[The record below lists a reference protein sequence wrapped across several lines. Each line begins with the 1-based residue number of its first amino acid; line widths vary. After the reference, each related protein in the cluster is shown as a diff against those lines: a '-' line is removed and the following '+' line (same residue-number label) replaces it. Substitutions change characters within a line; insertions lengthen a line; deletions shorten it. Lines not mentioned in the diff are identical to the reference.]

1 MEIIKIILGLIFLS
15 FLAFPLSGFQYNY
28 SVILNNT
35 GGTNLQDYQVK
46 ILFDTS
52 VPISQGKMRNDCGDV
67 RFTDNDTNT
76 LLYSWLESG
85 CNTSNTIFWVKVPN
99 IHANSIK
106 TIYLYYGNSS
116 VTFDGIYA
124 GANPNHTSSYAQYD
138 NGANVFDFY
147 DNFNGTTLDGS
158 KWQIVGSGGTLTIN
172 NSLKIS
178 GSCCSQI
185 LSINKF
191 NSSIFEAFG
200 FATTGSSG
208 SWADFASFFE
218 NLSGNICTH
227 GWFTL
232 FGFDSYRYGYT
243 AGGTPYHFNSP
254 VPVGSLGIFGTI
266 NNGSDALYSLNY
278 TLMEYHFGMYSTIN
292 NSLNFRNGGGDT
304 VYIQW
309 TRVRKYASFEPTVEV
324 QLDYRVITDSIEIT
338 EPGLY
343 YILNDLIPA
352 YSGNSYITISASNVT
367 LDGLGHSIIQNNSWL
382 LGLNITNVSNIHI
395 KNIKLFNWD
404 VSIAILDGQ
413 NITIENSVINGS
425 SAAGITCSYSTN
437 VYVFNNS
444 FLNLGDKAFY
454 AENVSGASV
463 TNNSFYSNNIGIYA
477 DGLISSN
484 ISGNLFK
491 EHPSGALY
499 LRELVLSGEDCFNNT
514 IFANK
519 FIGNRWDI
527 IIYSGVD
534 NLFINNEI
542 YNSTEESISIGP
554 SSEQHIVKNNTF
566 LNQKLVLGTTEVIFN
581 LLHSDLEKDEYIV
594 LYSTQPATS
603 YPENYSGIGKYLNV
617 TVSGESIWLFLNIS
631 YNESELGNVSES
643 TLSLWKYNGTEWFN
657 CSQFASSCGVDT
669 NNNIVYANI
678 TDFGSIFAPLGQE
691 DTTPPDIISGP
702 NISTTSTSAN
712 ISWITSEPSN
722 YTISISDGSTSWTIS
737 NSTFDSSH
745 LVTIL
750 DLSPNTTYY
759 YNITIWD
766 QAGNNN
772 TYSNYNF
779 TTNPSEQPGGQA
791 EVVVTSAPEDREIF
805 SLIVLILLFSFILN
819 FKKLN

>member
-99 IHANSIK
+99 IPANSIK

-200 FATTGSSG
+200 FATTGSVW
-208 SWADFASFFE
+208 SWADFVSFFE
-218 NLSGNICTH
+218 NLSGNIYAY
-227 GWFTL
+227 GWFT
-232 FGFDSYRYGYT
+232 FYFTNKYRYGYRYEGSYSAVDSNFP
-243 AGGTPYHFNSP
+243 AGTFA
-254 VPVGSLGIFGTI
+254 IFGVI
-266 NNGSDALYSLNY
+266 NNGSSAVYSLNY
-278 TLMEYHFGMYSTIN
+278 TLVQGSYSMHSSIN

-324 QLDYRVITDSIEIT
+324 QLDYRVITDSMEIT

-382 LGLNITNVSNIHI
+382 LGLNIANVSNIHI

-425 SAAGITCSYSTN
+425 SAAGITCSDSTSI
-437 VYVFNNS
+437 YVFNNS
-444 FLNLGDKAFY
+444 FLNIGDNAFY
-454 AENVSGASV
+454 IQNTSSILVA
-463 TNNSFYSNNIGIYA
+463 NNSFYLNNLGIYA
-477 DGLISSN
+477 DNLIGSN
-484 ISGNLFK
+484 VSGNLFK
-491 EHPSGALY
+491 EHSLGALY
-499 LRELVLSGEDCFNNT
+499 FKEDSSNN
-514 IFANK
+514 IVFANK
-519 FIGNRWDI
+519 FIANRWDI
-527 IIYSGVD
+527 IVYPGRD
-534 NLFINNEI
+534 NLFIDNEI

-554 SSEQHIVKNNTF
+554 EPNQQYIVKNNTF

-581 LLHSDLEKDEYIV
+581 LLHSDLDGDKYIAI
-594 LYSTQPATS
+594 YGAQPTTS

-722 YTISISDGSTSWTIS
+722 YTISISDGSTSWAIS

-745 LVTIL
+745 LVIIL
-750 DLSPNTTYY
+750 DLSSNTTYY

-791 EVVVTSAPEDREIF
+791 EVVVTSAPED
-805 SLIVLILLFSFILN
+805 STQVAALILLVLLIFSYLSIKERF
-819 FKKLN
+819 